1 MKTKK
6 EIIEELKETAEQC
19 KNKSNIEMLL
29 KIAEICEKVSDD
41 SRMHEATELEWRQYL
56 MITNTMRCR
65 NDRKIRNAK
74 IVLMSMELRE
84 RQAEKSKR
92 NSARL

>member
-1 MKTKK
+1 
-6 EIIEELKETAEQC
+6 
-19 KNKSNIEMLL
+19 MLL

-41 SRMHEATELEWRQYL
+41 SRMHEATELEWQQYL

-84 RQAEKSKR
+84 RQVEMVRKDG
-92 NSARL
+92 

>member
-41 SRMHEATELEWRQYL
+41 SRMHEATELEWQQYL

-74 IVLMSMELRE
+74 IVFNVYGI
-84 RQAEKSKR
+84 KR
-92 NSARL
+92 KTSGEGAQGWIKI